1 MIMIASLFTTCSKNE
16 ISSLTLPGAENV
28 IPGSYKVN
36 YYDDGTGAG
45 NARERIHLRIHQQRF
60 TDRHQRHRKFQWL
73 WAIAATNAS
82 DVYDQGAVT
91 IVIDGKQQYSSA
103 RQSWFVKKVT
113 DVTLRLKD
121 DAAAQEVHFIKI
133 WFYWLWRQY

>member
-1 MIMIASLFTTCSKNE
+1 MIMIATLFTACSKNE

-45 NARERIHLRIHQQRF
+45 NAFEGYTFEF
-60 TDRHQRHRKFQWL
+60 TSNGLLTATNGTESFNGSWT
-73 WAIAATNAS
+73 IAATNAS
-82 DVYDQGAVT
+82 DVYDQAVT
-91 IVIDGKQQYSSA
+91 IVIDGNSNMA
-103 RQSWFVKKVT
+103 VLNQSWFVKEVT
-113 DVTLRLKD
+113 DVTLQLKD

-133 WFYWLWRQY
+133 